1 MVTNT
6 ERVLLKLL
14 NKEELIRELIDEMK
28 DFEVKVSW
36 IPSAGRDLT
45 LSNGAIEENLD
56 KELAV
61 KLSKEYQDAADKD
74 LEDAAR

>member
-14 NKEELIRELIDEMK
+14 NKEELIKDLIRERK
-28 DFEVKVSW
+28 NFEIAISW
-36 IPSAGRDLT
+36 MPSSGRDLT
-45 LSNGAIEENLD
+45 YSNEAIEENLD
-56 KELAV
+56 KELSV

-74 LEDAAR
+74 LRDAAR